1 MYSEYFECCT
11 IMQQVLAYK
20 KKVTGLFEK
29 RMKKTHFN
37 NRINTYLNWE
47 HGVKKKIFFKKMK

>member
-47 HGVKKKIFFKKMK
+47 HGVKKKIF